1 MNLRYSTWI
10 VLVLAAASSVHTGS
24 VLAQTQQE
32 RSLCQDLRS
41 PDYPIQGCTAVIQ
54 AGRQILDRLAF
65 AYNNRGVAY
74 RLKAEYDKA
83 IDDFDEAIKL
93 RPNYPNAFNN
103 RGVAYRNKGD
113 LDHAMADYDQAITL
127 KPDYLAAYYNRG
139 LVLQETGAYDKAIAD
154 FTTVL
159 RANPNDPLVL
169 FRRGEAVLKKGDT
182 KAGNADMAAARAISP
197 DIAEAV
203 ARSERR

>member
-1 MNLRYSTWI
+1 MNPRYSGWI
-10 VLVLAAASSVHTGS
+10 ALGLAIAGTMPSGS
-24 VLAQTQQE
+24 VPAQTQQE
-32 RSLCQDLRS
+32 WMLCQDLRS

-83 IDDFDEAIKL
+83 IADFDEAIKL
-93 RPNYPNAFNN
+93 RPDYPNAFNN

-113 LDHAMADYDQAITL
+113 LDHAMADYDQSITL

-139 LVLQETGAYDKAIAD
+139 LVLQEKGAYRLPISRPC
-154 FTTVL
+154 FGRTRTT
-159 RANPNDPLVL
+159 D
-169 FRRGEAVLKKGDT
+169 
-182 KAGNADMAAARAISP
+182 AAR
-197 DIAEAV
+197 
-203 ARSERR
+203 RY